1 MFFVKNKVLALLFVG
16 CFFANNWVFE
26 YKDKVFYESDFYNYF
41 PKSDWQVIKDNDK
54 REKLFFGFVKQ
65 VAGVYEA
72 ESLGLHL
79 DPTVSDKLFGR
90 FYRLLVNEYY
100 MKEFLGSVVPKEG
113 LSFCEKNL
121 KRTVF
126 VNHILVKKEQKEL
139 LGSLLDSI
147 NRGVDF
153 SVLATSFSNDP
164 SVKQNKGVLGWL
176 TIGQT
181 VPEFQNVVFGLCVGC
196 VDVVET
202 DFGFHVVRVDSVK
215 NSSYFALE
223 KQEYNDLA
231 FRFAAGYI
239 KKPLKSLA
247 AKHDSLLLVDAGVSF
262 NSVLLDD
269 FVSLVSKTTAQSPNK
284 SRDGVDFVGLL
295 SEVGGVAFYGG
306 DVLSGQWFVNKFS
319 GPFYKN
325 VYFDSLGPLIKEFKL
340 IILRDIVYR
349 LAIEKGVDG
358 SFSFNKQFSSVRG
371 EILKKEFLKFLISSV
386 PLPSKEEIE
395 LFYNNNELELF
406 TNKTTGEAFGLGASY
421 GSVEAILLKEKQG
434 LVQEAFFSSLKNKQ
448 NSINEVWLYVD

>member
-121 KRTVF
+121 KKTVF
-126 VNHILVKKEQKEL
+126 VNHILIKKEQKEL
-139 LGSLLDSI
+139 LASLLDSI
-147 NRGVDF
+147 NVGVNF
-153 SVLATSFSNDP
+153 SDLAVSFSEDP
-164 SVKQNKGVLGWL
+164 SAKQNKGSLGWL
-176 TIGQT
+176 TVGQT
-181 VPEFQNVVFGLCVGC
+181 VPEFQNLVFSLCEGC
-196 VDVVET
+196 VDVVKT
-202 DFGFHVVRVDSVK
+202 DFGFHLVRVDSVK
-215 NSSYFALE
+215 NSSYFGLE

-231 FRFAAGYI
+231 FRFATGYI
-239 KKPLKSLA
+239 KKPLKDLA
-247 AKHDSLLLVDAGVSF
+247 SRHDSLLLVDSGVFF
-262 NSVLLDD
+262 NSILLEE
-269 FVSLVSKTTAQSPNK
+269 FVALVSKTTIQSPNK
-284 SRDGVDFVGLL
+284 NRADVNFLGLL
-295 SEVGGVAFYGG
+295 GEVGGVAAYNG

-325 VYFDSLGPLIKEFKL
+325 VYFDSLGPLIKEFNL
-340 IILRDIVYR
+340 ILLRDIVYR
-349 LAIEKGVDG
+349 LALEKGVDRG
-358 SFSFNKQFSSVRG
+358 FSFNRQFGAVRG

-386 PLPSKEEIE
+386 PLPSKKEIE
-395 LFYNNNELELF
+395 VFYNNNEFELF
-406 TNKTTGEAFGLGASY
+406 TNKTTGEPFGLGASY

-434 LVQEAFFSSLKNKQ
+434 LVQEKFFNSLKSKQ